1 MAAGRIRAFIV
12 ALWGQD
18 DAWGLVSLSK
28 LPQLWEPVLA
38 LATLWPANMQRAEQ
52 LCDALDT

>member
-28 LPQLWEPVLA
+28 LPQLWEPVA
-38 LATLWPANMQRAEQ
+38 GIGNIVAS
-52 LCDALDT
+52 